1 MERYFSKFNVE
12 IIDERYEGEFLK
24 TENTAVLSFFDA
36 KNEVIDQL
44 KYGYIEPES
53 IYLRIEKNQ
62 ALMFPGAYI
71 DGFSLSLYRKKHSL
85 EYNHKLILK
94 DVNFEGAFFDYSH
107 SEETLSDFTNAEFDG
122 EQCNF
127 KNTAFVRVK
136 KISFEHSIFS
146 CSTFFDYSLF
156 NHIDVSFSNTVFK
169 CQLLSFKNS
178 VFKTGLKQFEDAAF
192 HCEEVSFLNSEFGD
206 GDILF
211 SNSVFHNTDVLFK
224 IARFGKG
231 RVDFHKVNFGNGST
245 SFEKVEFGD
254 GNVNFRASYFG
265 AGTVEFTRCI
275 FGTGDVSFIAAN
287 FEKGDVSF
295 AGSEFGTGKLSFK
308 QAYFG
313 GGKLDFHYAH
323 FGVGDVIFERTN
335 FVQGNVDFRA
345 VDFGTGKITFNRAY
359 FGQGEII
366 FEASELNNGRITFRK
381 TMFGSGVFNF
391 EMADFRNAELII
403 DDVNFGQGKVSFKQS
418 KFALLSLESS
428 QMNNYFDLRVEEC
441 GKLDLSNTI
450 VKDIID
456 IDSSEFRTNI
466 KALDLNGIRLLGR
479 IYIDWKLNNVK
490 ELILQQ
496 KTSHENKAAQFRLL
510 KENYNLI
517 GQYDYEDQAYVEFK
531 RAESK
536 GILESSKQKNLIPKI
551 WSKLSYF
558 FQLVVFDK
566 VGLYATNPIRVL
578 LSMTV
583 IYLAFSILFICLQW
597 FTVDSTIISSLF
609 SEGDPRDLS
618 SVKRAF
624 YHSAIT
630 FLTIGYGDYYPSGI
644 IRWLSAIEGFLGLF
658 LMSYFTVAF
667 VRKILR

>member
-12 IIDERYEGEFLK
+12 IIDEKFRNDLIIATK
-24 TENTAVLSFFDA
+24 TAVVSLFDDN
-36 KNEVIDQL
+36 NEVIEQL
-44 KYGYIEPES
+44 KLAVVLPETIYKKIDNAEPL
-53 IYLRIEKNQ
+53 I
-62 ALMFPGAYI
+62 FPHSYI
-71 DGFSLSLYRKKHSL
+71 DGFSLSNYRKDSGEQTKIKIYDL
-85 EYNHKLILK
+85 
-94 DVNFEGAFFDYSH
+94 NFENSFFDYSNVEQ
-107 SEETLSDFTNAEFDG
+107 SKIDFVNVEFAG
-122 EQCNF
+122 ELTNF
-127 KNTAFVRVK
+127 KNSAFVRATE
-136 KISFEHSIFS
+136 ISFSNSLFS
-146 CSTFFDYSLF
+146 GSVSFEYSLF
-156 NHIDVSFSNTVFK
+156 NNLDVDFSNTIFK
-169 CQLLSFKNS
+169 GQSVSFKNAI
-178 VFKTGLKQFEDAAF
+178 FKKGLANFEN
-192 HCEEVSFLNSEFGD
+192 VSFHSELVSFVNTEFGE
-206 GDILF
+206 GDAMF
-211 SNSVFHNTDVLFK
+211 SNSVFYNSDILFK
-224 IARFGKG
+224 VARFGKG
-231 RVDFHKVNFGNGST
+231 RIDFHKVNFGNGLK

-254 GNVNFRASYFG
+254 GDINFRTSYFG
-265 AGTVEFTRCI
+265 AGDVEFTRCV
-275 FGTGDVSFIAAN
+275 FGAGDVSFIAAN

-295 AGSEFGTGKLSFK
+295 AGTEFGTGKLSFK

-335 FVQGNVDFRA
+335 FVKGNVDFRA
-345 VDFGTGKITFNRAY
+345 VDFGIGKITFNRAY
-359 FGQGEII
+359 FGQGEIV
-366 FEASELNNGRITFRK
+366 FEASELKSGRITFRK

-391 EMADFRNAELII
+391 EMADFSNAELII

-441 GKLDLSNTI
+441 GKLDLSGTI

-456 IDSSEFRTNI
+456 IDSSEYRTNI
-466 KALDLNGIRLLGR
+466 KAIDLNGIRLLGR
-479 IYIDWKLNNVK
+479 IYIDWKQNNVK

-496 KTSHENKAAQFRLL
+496 KTSHANKAAQFRLL

-517 GQYDYEDQAYVEFK
+517 GQYEYEDEAYVEFK

-536 GILESSKQKNLIPKI
+536 SILENSKQKKLISRIRSKI
-551 WSKLSYF
+551 SYF

-578 LSMTV
+578 LSMTFV
-583 IYLAFSILFICLQW
+583 YLAFSLLFIALQLI
-597 FTVDSTIISSLF
+597 THESSIISSLF

-618 SVKRAF
+618 MIQKSF

>member
-12 IIDERYEGEFLK
+12 IIDEKFDSELVSAEK
-24 TENTAVLSFFDA
+24 TAVVSLFDE
-36 KNEVIDQL
+36 NNDVIEQL
-44 KYGYIEPES
+44 KLALVQPKS
-53 IYLRIEKNQ
+53 IYKKIEN
-62 ALMFPGAYI
+62 AEPLIFPHSYI
-71 DGFSLSLYRKKHSL
+71 DGFSLSEIRKDNDEQIKIKIYDL
-85 EYNHKLILK
+85 
-94 DVNFEGAFFDYSH
+94 NFENSFFDYS
-107 SEETLSDFTNAEFDG
+107 EEEQSKIDFSNVEFTG
-122 EQCNF
+122 ELTNF
-127 KNTAFVRVK
+127 KNTAFLRASEINFSNSLFAGSV
-136 KISFEHSIFS
+136 SFE
-146 CSTFFDYSLF
+146 YSLF
-156 NHIDVSFSNTVFK
+156 NNLDVYFSNTIFK
-169 CQLLSFKNS
+169 GQIVSFKNAI
-178 VFKTGLKQFEDAAF
+178 FKKGVTDLENASF
-192 HCEEVSFLNSEFGD
+192 HSEEVSFVNTEFGE
-206 GDILF
+206 GDAIF
-211 SNSVFHNTDVLFK
+211 SNSVFYNSDILFK
-224 IARFGKG
+224 VARFGKG
-231 RVDFHKVNFGNGST
+231 RIDFHKVNFGNGLK
-245 SFEKVEFGD
+245 SFEKVDFGD
-254 GNVNFRASYFG
+254 GNVNFRTSYFG
-265 AGTVEFTRCI
+265 AGNVEFTRCV
-275 FGTGDVSFIAAN
+275 FGAGDISFIAAN

-295 AGSEFGTGKLSFK
+295 AGTEFGTGKLSFK

-313 GGKLDFHYAH
+313 GGTLDFHYAH

-345 VDFGTGKITFNRAY
+345 VDFGIGKITFNRAY
-359 FGQGEII
+359 FGQGEIV
-366 FEASELNNGRITFRK
+366 FEASELKSGRITFRK
-381 TMFGSGVFNF
+381 TMFGAGVFNF
-391 EMADFRNAELII
+391 EMADFKDAELII

-479 IYIDWKLNNVK
+479 IYIDWKQNNVK

-496 KTSHENKAAQFRLL
+496 KTSHANKAAQFRLL

-517 GQYDYEDQAYVEFK
+517 GQYEYEDEAYVEFK

-536 GILESSKQKNLIPKI
+536 SILENSKQKKFIPRI
-551 WSKLSYF
+551 WSKISYF
-558 FQLVVFDK
+558 FQLIVFDK

-578 LSMTV
+578 FSMTV
-583 IYLAFSILFICLQW
+583 IYLVFSFLFVTLQLI
-597 FTVDSTIISSLF
+597 TQESSIISSLF

-618 SVKRAF
+618 MIQKSF